1 MALSR
6 VRLRLTA
13 GFAIAF
19 LAGLVALNTALFAYL
34 RRQAS
39 RRISSHL
46 ELSTE
51 QLLRS
56 IHQEQLTDP
65 ADHDFAAAARE
76 VLGEWPDPTVAFR
89 VFDAHGGE
97 IGTHGDSALLRVVP
111 PAAAIT
117 LGRPRTI
124 HDALARYFAE
134 RDPAADGVTAVAV
147 TSIAGL
153 KAENDALLEW
163 MVLSAPLVLLLSLTG
178 GYFLSRFA
186 LTPVG
191 TLARAVSQLPPD
203 DLERR
208 LPVAAPPDE
217 IDALAAQFN
226 DLLARLHQVHSEN
239 RRFLEA
245 AAHQIRTP
253 LTLVLGESQLALDPA
268 RQADERLATLRRI
281 QLAAQQMRHRVS
293 DLFLLA
299 RAQAGERPQLAAG
312 VDLDGLVFEGADLF
326 RARAQALGRALELG
340 TMDAVE
346 VAGDAMLLREA
357 VMELIENACR
367 HSVGDGPVRI
377 GVTTRDGA
385 AVISVENPGPPLP
398 TDWEARAPGPHAGSG
413 SEPRGLGL
421 ALLRWIAAVHG
432 GRLAAARS
440 GDRNTISLE
449 IPLQPR

>member
-19 LAGLVALNTALFAYL
+19 LISLVALNTALFAYL

-39 RRISSHL
+39 RRVTAHL
-46 ELSTE
+46 QLSAQ

-56 IHQEQLTDP
+56 IRQEQLVDP
-65 ADHDFAAAARE
+65 GDRSLAAATHE

-89 VFDAHGGE
+89 VFDARGGE
-97 IGTHGDSALLRVVP
+97 LGAHGDSTLLRVI
-111 PAAAIT
+111 PAAAALT
-117 LGRPRTI
+117 LGRPRTV
-124 HDALARYFAE
+124 HGALARYYAE
-134 RDPAADGVTAVAV
+134 RDSATDGVTAVGV

-153 KAENDALLEW
+153 VAENDALLTW

-178 GYFLSRFA
+178 GYLLSRFA

-191 TLARAVSQLPPD
+191 TLARAVSELPPD

-208 LPVAAPPDE
+208 LPVASPPDE
-217 IDALAAQFN
+217 IDELAAQFN
-226 DLLARLHQVHSEN
+226 DLLHRLHQVHTQN

-245 AAHQIRTP
+245 AAHQLRTP
-253 LTLVLGESQLALDPA
+253 LTLVLGESQLALEPA
-268 RQADERLATLRRI
+268 RDAEERLATLRRI

-299 RAQAGERPQLAAG
+299 RAQAGERPQLADA

-326 RARAQALGRALELG
+326 RARAHAIGRALELG

-346 VAGDAMLLREA
+346 VTGDAMLLREA
-357 VMELIENACR
+357 VMELLENACR
-367 HSVGDGPVRI
+367 HSTGDGPVRI
-377 GVTTRDGA
+377 SVSTRGPS
-385 AVISVENPGPPLP
+385 AVIAVENPGAALP
-398 TDWEARAPGPHAGSG
+398 SDWKSRESTSHDGP
-413 SEPRGLGL
+413 EPRGLGL
-421 ALLRWIAAVHG
+421 ALLRWIAGVHG
-432 GRLAAARS
+432 GRLTVERV
-440 GDRNTISLE
+440 GGRNSVSLE
-449 IPLQPR
+449 IPISVR

>member
-19 LAGLVALNTALFAYL
+19 LIGLVALNTALFAYL

-39 RRISSHL
+39 RRVTAHL
-46 ELSTE
+46 QLSAE

-56 IHQEQLTDP
+56 IRQEQVTDP
-65 ADHDFAAAARE
+65 GDRTVTAAAGE

-89 VFDAHGGE
+89 VFDAHGAVLGS
-97 IGTHGDSALLRVVP
+97 HGDSALLSVI
-111 PAAAIT
+111 PAAAGLT
-117 LGRPRTI
+117 LGRPRTVRG
-124 HDALARYFAE
+124 ALARYYAFA
-134 RDPAADGVTAVAV
+134 DPTAGNITAVAV

-153 KAENDALLEW
+153 VAENDALLTW
-163 MVLSAPLVLLLSLTG
+163 LVLSAPLVLLLSLSG
-178 GYFLSRFA
+178 GYLLSRFA

-191 TLARAVSQLPPD
+191 TLARAVAELPPD

-208 LPVAAPPDE
+208 LPVAVPPDE
-217 IDALAAQFN
+217 IDQLAAQFN
-226 DLLARLHQVHSEN
+226 DLLHRLHQVHSQN

-245 AAHQIRTP
+245 AAHQLRTP
-253 LTLVLGESQLALDPA
+253 LTLVLGESQLALEPA
-268 RQADERLATLRRI
+268 RGADERLATLRRI

-299 RAQAGERPQLAAG
+299 RAQAGERPQLADA

-326 RARAQALGRALELG
+326 RARAHALGRALDLG

-346 VAGDAMLLREA
+346 VTGDAMLLREA
-357 VMELIENACR
+357 VMELLENACR

-377 GVTTRDGA
+377 SVSTKEGR
-385 AVISVENPGPPLP
+385 AVITVENPGATLP
-398 TDWEARAPGPHAGSG
+398 GDWESRESSPHEGP
-413 SEPRGLGL
+413 EPRGLGL
-421 ALLRWIAAVHG
+421 ALLRWIAGVHG
-432 GRLAAARS
+432 GGLSVRRV
-440 GDRNTISLE
+440 GDRNVVSLE
-449 IPLQPR
+449 IPHSHR

>member
-19 LAGLVALNTALFAYL
+19 LVGLVALNTALFAYL

-39 RRISSHL
+39 RRVTAHL
-46 ELSTE
+46 QLSAQ

-56 IHQEQLTDP
+56 IRQEQLVDP
-65 ADHDFAAAARE
+65 GDRDIAAATHE

-89 VFDAHGGE
+89 VLDTAGAT
-97 IGTHGDSALLRVVP
+97 IGARGDSTLVAVIPTGRIVV
-111 PAAAIT
+111 T
-117 LGRPRTI
+117 GRPRTVRG
-124 HDALARYFAE
+124 ALARYYALE
-134 RDPAADGVTAVAV
+134 DTASDGVTIIAA

-153 KAENDALLEW
+153 VAENDALLTW

-178 GYFLSRFA
+178 GYLLSRFA

-191 TLARAVSQLPPD
+191 TLARAVSELPPD

-208 LPVAAPPDE
+208 LPVASPPDE
-217 IDALAAQFN
+217 IDQLAAQFN
-226 DLLARLHQVHSEN
+226 DLLHRLHQVHTQN

-245 AAHQIRTP
+245 AAHQLRTP
-253 LTLVLGESQLALDPA
+253 LTLVLGESQLALEPLRDA
-268 RQADERLATLRRI
+268 EERLATLRRI

-299 RAQAGERPQLAAG
+299 RAQAGERPQLADA

-326 RARAQALGRALELG
+326 RARAHALGRGLELG

-346 VAGDAMLLREA
+346 VTGDAMLLREA
-357 VMELIENACR
+357 VMELLENACR
-367 HSVGDGPVRI
+367 HSAGDGPVRI
-377 GVTTRDGA
+377 SVSNRGPRAIIT
-385 AVISVENPGPPLP
+385 VENPGAALP
-398 TDWEARAPGPHAGSG
+398 TDWGSG
-413 SEPRGLGL
+413 ESAAHDGPEPRGLGL
-421 ALLRWIAAVHG
+421 ALLRWIAGVHG
-432 GRLAAARS
+432 GRLMAERVE
-440 GDRNTISLE
+440 DRNSVSLE
-449 IPLQPR
+449 IPVPAH

>member
-19 LAGLVALNTALFAYL
+19 LAGLVALNGALFAYL

-39 RRISSHL
+39 RRVSSHL
-46 ELSTE
+46 ETSTA

-56 IHQEQLTDP
+56 IRQEQQTDV
-65 ADHDFAAAARE
+65 ADRDFGAAVRE

-89 VFDAHGGE
+89 VFDARGAELGAR
-97 IGTHGDSALLRVVP
+97 GDSTLLRAV
-111 PAAAIT
+111 PAAAALT
-117 LGRPRTI
+117 PGRPRTV

-134 RDPAADGVTAVAV
+134 RDSAADGITAVAI

-186 LTPVG
+186 LAPVG
-191 TLARAVSQLPPD
+191 TLARAVAQLPPD

-217 IDALAAQFN
+217 IDELAAQFN
-226 DLLARLHQVHSEN
+226 DLLRRLHEVHSRN
-239 RRFLEA
+239 RQFLEA
-245 AAHQIRTP
+245 AAHQLRTP
-253 LTLVLGESQLALDPA
+253 LTLVLGESQLALDPS
-268 RQADERLATLRRI
+268 RRPDERLSTLRRI

-299 RAQAGERPQLAAG
+299 RAQAGERPQLAPG
-312 VDLDGLVFEGADLF
+312 VDLDGLVFESADLF
-326 RARAQALGRALELG
+326 RARAHALGRGLELG

-377 GVTTRDGA
+377 GV
-385 AVISVENPGPPLP
+385 AVRGGTAVVAVDNPGPPLP
-398 TDWEARAPGPHAGSG
+398 ADWEARAPGPHAGSG

-421 ALLRWIAAVHG
+421 ALLRWIATVHG
-432 GRLAAARS
+432 GRLTAGRDGAR
-440 GDRNTISLE
+440 TVVSLE
-449 IPLQPR
+449 VPVSPG